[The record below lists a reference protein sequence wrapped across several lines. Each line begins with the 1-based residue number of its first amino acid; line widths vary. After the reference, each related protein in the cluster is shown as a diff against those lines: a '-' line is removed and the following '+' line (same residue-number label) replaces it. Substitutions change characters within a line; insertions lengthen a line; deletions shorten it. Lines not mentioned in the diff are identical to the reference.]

1 MIEIKVT
8 VNCPELAEL
17 AAAVRSRCAV
27 PTTPAAPAPAAPV
40 TAPVTHAPATPA
52 PAPAPAAAPTAPTA
66 PAVATAPTTA
76 PSYTVDQLA
85 KVGADLVQ
93 EGKMPQLLALL
104 SQFGAQSVTQLPL
117 EKYGPFAL
125 ALRNL
130 GGNI

>member
-8 VNCPELAEL
+8 VTCPELAEL

-27 PTTPAAPAPAAPV
+27 PATPAVPAPAAPV

-52 PAPAPAAAPTAPTA
+52 PGAAPVTAPAAPV
-66 PAVATAPTTA
+66 VATAPTTA

-104 SQFGAQSVTQLPL
+104 SQFGAQSVTQLPP